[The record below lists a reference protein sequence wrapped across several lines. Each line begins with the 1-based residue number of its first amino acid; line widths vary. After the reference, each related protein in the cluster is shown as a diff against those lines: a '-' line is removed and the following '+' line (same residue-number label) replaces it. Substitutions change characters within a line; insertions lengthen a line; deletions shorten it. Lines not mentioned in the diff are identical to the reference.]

1 MIERNQMLLKRI
13 KGVLIG
19 GALGDAMG
27 MPTEMWTREKINQR
41 YPEGVRKF
49 EATSPDDFFGRN
61 MVAGSVTD
69 DTINTV
75 MLVNSIVACKGSLN
89 AENYISALV
98 KWRESS
104 ETAALVTGPSTMRA
118 LDKLE
123 KGIPIEETGKWGT
136 TNGATMKISPIGIV
150 SDYRNPSEVIEHV
163 YQICMPTHNTNIA
176 ITGASIVAA
185 CVSYGLS
192 GGESMEYLWTLAE
205 EVLEAAKGIGC
216 ETPSASLRFR
226 LRYVRKLIETETS
239 PDGVDKQRVLERVYD
254 ELGASFET
262 IDTIPAVFAIIQ
274 LAKGDP
280 LEAACLSASLGG
292 DTDTI
297 GAIAGAICGAMNP
310 DFDDS
315 IISELESVNA
325 LDFDALAQ
333 SILVYSPYLR

>member
-1 MIERNQMLLKRI
+1 M
-13 KGVLIG
+13 LIG
-19 GALGDAMG
+19 CALGDAMG
-27 MPTEMWTREKINQR
+27 MPTEMWTREKINKR
-41 YPEGVRKF
+41 YPTGVSKF
-49 EATSPDDFFGRN
+49 EATSPDDFFGRE

-75 MLVNSIVACKGSLN
+75 MILNSIVECKGSLD
-89 AENYISALV
+89 AQNYISSLI

-136 TNGATMKISPIGIV
+136 TNGAAMKIAPIGIV
-150 SDYRNPSEVIEHV
+150 SDYRNLQQLIENV

-185 CVSYGLS
+185 CVSYGIS
-192 GGESMEYLWTLAE
+192 GGQSVEDLWSLADQ
-205 EVLEAAKGIGC
+205 VIEAAKDIGC

-226 LRYVRKLIETETS
+226 LQAVKQMIEAETS
-239 PDGVDKQRVLERVYD
+239 REGVNKHRVLERVYD

-262 IDTIPAVFAIIQ
+262 IETIPAVFAIIQ
-274 LAKGDP
+274 LAKCDP
-280 LEAACLSASLGG
+280 REAAYLSASLGG

-310 DFDDS
+310 DFDNS
-315 IISELESVNA
+315 IVSELESVNA
-325 LDFDALAQ
+325 LNFDKLAE
-333 SILVYSPYLR
+333 SILPYSPYLR